1 MKGLPYPQFQQ
12 HHPLR
17 ALDWRWRRA
26 LWLVACERYFSR
38 RRDDEETG
46 RAARYLRAL
55 ARRSR
60 PASEAARRY
69 PEIHAARRLHE
80 GGSAV
85 PLMIQAWLLARQ
97 PIDEVARRTGVP
109 VAVVNAY
116 QGLFFDVVDCLDARD
131 WVLGHAIWMG
141 AWGGKAFP
149 DHGALLKCFAYFGGP
164 LVLEAVLPYLVGGKD
179 LFDPP
184 LDLSTEEGRR
194 EQVVRLAVAT
204 QMLPQGAAIDK
215 RLYQIREILREREH
229 KSSVRDAPAPL
240 LAENLDFWLRELPVG
255 ARPGHLDGE
264 KSGDVTPSG
273 APPGQVA

>member
-1 MKGLPYPQFQQ
+1 MRLFYPDLQRHSF
-12 HHPLR
+12 LR
-17 ALDWRWRRA
+17 PADWRWRRA
-26 LWLVACERYFSR
+26 QRLVAQGRYFSR
-38 RRDDEETG
+38 RRDHAQTG

-60 PASEAARRY
+60 PASEAARHY

-85 PLMIQAWLLARQ
+85 PLMIQARLLARQ

-131 WVLGHAIWMG
+131 WVLVRAIGMG

-149 DHGALLKCFAYFGGP
+149 DRGALLKCFAYFGGP
-164 LVLEAVLPYLVGGKD
+164 LVLDVVLPYLVGGKD

-184 LDLSTEEGRR
+184 LDLSTEGGRR

-204 QMLPQGAAIDK
+204 QMLPQGAATDK
-215 RLYQIREILREREH
+215 RLHKIMEILLER
-229 KSSVRDAPAPL
+229 KRKPPVRHPPAPH
-240 LAENLDFWLRELPVG
+240 LAQNLDFMLDELPVAAHPALVDTEESTLPVTVPG
-255 ARPGHLDGE
+255 A
-264 KSGDVTPSG
+264 SGR
-273 APPGQVA
+273 VA